1 MDLAGNFLCEPC
13 VKKAEALMA
22 EERRQAHAGGTLLC
36 CECWKPIDPD
46 DAVVRT
52 IAYAVAAY
60 HRCCGDVADS
70 SFPRGLRI

>member
-1 MDLAGNFLCEPC
+1 

-22 EERRQAHAGGTLLC
+22 EERRQAHAGGNLLC
-36 CECWKPIDPD
+36 CEYWKPIDAD

-60 HRCCGDVADS
+60 HRGCVDVADS
-70 SFPRGLRI
+70 SFPRGLRM